1 MFLRVRRFLL
11 LSGKRRVVADIPLP
25 TCERK
30 GCVVGGVSRLTPP
43 DICRR
48 FLPFLPNPSFPVS
61 SCSIGVYPRY
71 KSERHGLEGE
81 KNFWHARSLEIDGEM
96 DVCGKNFPPHHHNSK
111 LGVICQ
117 RKKIGHPVFPI
128 ANSSTTGDLVQ
139 HPRNRQE
146 REITKPPTLGLP
158 PPHKVSQAQSLCGGI
173 LFMGFRRLPDMPRW
187 GGNVDSDWCKIVFA
201 LCCNKGKRQNIR
213 RN

>member
-11 LSGKRRVVADIPLP
+11 SSGKRRVVADIPLP

-30 GCVVGGVSRLTPP
+30 GCVVGGVSRLAPP

-48 FLPFLPNPSFPVS
+48 FSPIPPNPSFPVS

-81 KNFWHARSLEIDGEM
+81 KNFWHARSREIDGEM
-96 DVCGKNFPPHHHNSK
+96 DVCGKNVSPHHHNSK

-117 RKKIGHPVFPI
+117 RKKFGHPVFPI

-139 HPRNRQE
+139 HP
-146 REITKPPTLGLP
+146 T
-158 PPHKVSQAQSLCGGI
+158 
-173 LFMGFRRLPDMPRW
+173 
-187 GGNVDSDWCKIVFA
+187 
-201 LCCNKGKRQNIR
+201 
-213 RN
+213 